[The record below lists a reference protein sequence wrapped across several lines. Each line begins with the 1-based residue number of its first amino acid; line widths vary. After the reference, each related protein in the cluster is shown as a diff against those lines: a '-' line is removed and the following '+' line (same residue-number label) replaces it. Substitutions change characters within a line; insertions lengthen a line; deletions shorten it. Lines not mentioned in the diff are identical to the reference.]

1 MSYHLYP
8 RHLLED
14 FTIEVYNPNGDP
26 DNPKGNIG
34 DFRMVEHLSEGTHEV
49 FDNNSATSQHQGAS
63 LIEGDTPGYNFANFL
78 PDKVAPN
85 QGGLV
90 DTITLPWGEV
100 IELRWPATG
109 TPQPTYSEMRSAFGW
124 DFDPSINLGPV
135 IMHTQYGSSNK
146 RSTVDILHG
155 GVGND
160 MLYGRTNDDILYGD
174 EDMDYLN
181 GGTGNDTLYG
191 GTGHDKLEGGAGA
204 DLIDGGEGNDTVSYA
219 SSSAA
224 VTVDLSAG
232 TATGGDATGDTLV
245 SIEHVEGAMGGSTI
259 TGNDGNNILSG
270 AKRSDLYEGSF
281 YSEFNEKL
289 FSNISRDIFFRL
301 PDDNVIKQNAIDSA
315 IAEIDNN
322 YIKDSTFADVM
333 YGGKGDDILNG
344 YDGDDKLYGGEGE
357 DVLNGGIGA
366 DILDGGAGRDGVTYK
381 ESAGAVLVN
390 LQDNIGQGFDAEGDT
405 FANIE
410 DIEGS
415 GFNDQLIGNDSSN
428 RLFGRNG
435 NDVILG
441 GAGDDYLL
449 GNAGNDLL
457 IGGSGADYFDGGADK
472 DAVSY
477 KDATGGVI
485 VNLQTKAGQ
494 QNDAQGDIYNNIE
507 DAEGSNFGDTLIGD
521 AANNA
526 LVGLNGNDF
535 LDGGQGENKLF
546 GGQGDDAY
554 FIRSGY
560 QYNFV
565 YENAG
570 EGNDDARFLDRTT
583 NDISLLA
590 KYDGNDLV
598 IGFNNN
604 TEMVHFVDWYAAD
617 NTYTVEKFYFNN
629 GSGNY
634 VTATAE
640 ALAAAATEITPSA

>member
-14 FTIEVYNPNGDP
+14 FTIEIYNPNGDP
-26 DNPKGNIG
+26 DNPKGDINN
-34 DFRMVEHLSEGTHEV
+34 FRIIEHLAENTHEV
-49 FDNNSATSQHQGAS
+49 IDNNGAGSPHKGAS
-63 LIEGDTPGYNFANFL
+63 LIEGDTPGYNFTNKV
-78 PDKVAPN
+78 PDVIYVRDEHGEMTGEIIPAPY
-85 QGGLV
+85 GP
-90 DTITLPWGEV
+90 D
-100 IELRWPATG
+100 A
-109 TPQPTYSEMRSAFGW
+109 
-124 DFDPSINLGPV
+124 DPSINLGP
-135 IMHTQYGSSNK
+135 ITQDRQYGSSNK

-160 MLYGRTNDDILYGD
+160 MLYGRTNNDILYGE
-174 EDMDYLN
+174 EDLDYLN
-181 GGTGNDTLYG
+181 GGTGNDKLYG
-191 GTGHDKLEGGAGA
+191 GAGHDKLEGGAGA

-232 TATGGDATGDTLV
+232 TVTGGDATGDTLV
-245 SIEHVEGAMGGSTI
+245 SIEHVEGSMAGSTI
-259 TGNDGNNILSG
+259 TGNDENNILSG

-289 FSNISRDIFFRL
+289 FSTISRDLFYRL
-301 PDDNVIKQNAIDSA
+301 PDDNVIKRDAIDSA

-449 GNAGNDLL
+449 GDAGNDLL

-507 DAEGSNFGDTLIGD
+507 DTEGSNFGDTLIGD